1 VGLKR
6 IVLRD
11 FVIVEALDLEL
22 ANGFTVLTGETGAG
36 KSILVDA
43 LQLVTGA
50 RAEAGVIREG
60 AQPRHDRIPL
70 PPRIGLPER
79 REHPGA
85 VGVGKGAQV
94 GEDRLGRRG
103 RARGPHR
110 EVAVG
115 LGTLLGLLC
124 GLLLSA
130 PLARLRGVY
139 QAIASLAFVE
149 ILVALILYF
158 EELTGGPLGFH
169 NIPRLVTPWVLF
181 FAMLGTMAL
190 LTLLGRGG
198 IGRAFDAMRQ
208 DPSVAASLG
217 VNPSKYH
224 VLSFALSGAI
234 AGLFGGLDALRNFSL
249 TAEQFGFSILIG
261 TLSAVVLGGRRA
273 VLGPLVGTTILVLL
287 PEIFRPL
294 ADYRQAVYGLLLVV
308 VMAFLPFGVYDTIV
322 MKLHNRRLARAGML
336 APKVPK
342 AMT

>member
-1 VGLKR
+1 M
-6 IVLRD
+6 
-11 FVIVEALDLEL
+11 
-22 ANGFTVLTGETGAG
+22 
-36 KSILVDA
+36 
-43 LQLVTGA
+43 
-50 RAEAGVIREG
+50 
-60 AQPRHDRIPL
+60 
-70 PPRIGLPER
+70 
-79 REHPGA
+79 
-85 VGVGKGAQV
+85 
-94 GEDRLGRRG
+94 
-103 RARGPHR
+103 
-110 EVAVG
+110 G

-124 GLLLSA
+124 GLLLSV

-149 ILVALILYF
+149 ILVALILFF

-169 NIPRLVTPWVLF
+169 NIPRVVTPWILF
-181 FAMLGTMAL
+181 FAMLATMAL
-190 LTLLGRGG
+190 LTLLGQGG

-208 DPSVAASLG
+208 DPPVAASLG
-217 VNPSKYH
+217 VNPTRYH

-342 AMT
+342 EVS